1 MENPGEVINNSNTE
15 DVTATC
21 QESHRASDH
30 GDLSLHSVLYIP
42 IDPVKGGGIEVDLD
56 QLERLVVLGPG

>member
-1 MENPGEVINNSNTE
+1 MENPGGTIKHDITE

-30 GDLSLHSVLYIP
+30 GDLSLQCVPNIP
-42 IDPVKGGGIEVDLD
+42 IDPIEGCGIEVDLD

>member
-1 MENPGEVINNSNTE
+1 MENPGGTIKHDITE

-30 GDLSLHSVLYIP
+30 GDLSLQSVLDITMDP
-42 IDPVKGGGIEVDLD
+42 IEGRSIEVYLD
-56 QLERLVVLGPG
+56 QLQGLVVFSPG

>member
-1 MENPGEVINNSNTE
+1 MENPGEVIINAITE

-30 GDLSLHSVLYIP
+30 GDLSLQSVLDITMDP
-42 IDPVKGGGIEVDLD
+42 IEGRSIEVYLD
-56 QLERLVVLGPG
+56 QLQGLVVFSTG